1 MKIVTSMRGSNL
13 MNKETS
19 RKLFSIII
27 KVSTACFIMA
37 NMFDTISGFL
47 CHYLRFCF
55 WEVHVLNDS
64 IDNKPE
70 KRSKRRDDYNLA
82 VL

>member
-1 MKIVTSMRGSNL
+1 MS
-13 MNKETS
+13 
-19 RKLFSIII
+19 LF
-27 KVSTACFIMA
+27 KV
-37 NMFDTISGFL
+37 L
-47 CHYLRFCF
+47 F

-64 IDNKPE
+64 IDNEPE